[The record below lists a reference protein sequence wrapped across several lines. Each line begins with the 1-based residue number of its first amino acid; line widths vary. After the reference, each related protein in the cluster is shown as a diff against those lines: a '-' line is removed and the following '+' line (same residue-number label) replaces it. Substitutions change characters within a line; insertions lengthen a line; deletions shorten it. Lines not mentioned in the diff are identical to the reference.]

1 MAILVRRSNLLVP
14 LTDDSAV
21 ENAWRHD
28 ADAITIDLDDN
39 ADAALRRR
47 VQGNIAKAAFG

>member
-14 LTDDSAV
+14 LTDNSAV
-21 ENAWRHD
+21 DDEWRHD
-28 ADAITIDLDDN
+28 ADAITLDLEDN

-47 VQGNIAKAAFG
+47 VKGDISKTG